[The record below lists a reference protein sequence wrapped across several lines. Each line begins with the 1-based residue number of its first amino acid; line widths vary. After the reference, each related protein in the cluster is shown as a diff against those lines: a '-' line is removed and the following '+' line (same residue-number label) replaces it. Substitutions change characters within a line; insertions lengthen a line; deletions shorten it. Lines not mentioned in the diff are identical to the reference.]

1 MALFDSLLSEVNERF
16 HLGDKG
22 GALVSALFDL
32 IINNGG
38 GLNGFLEL
46 FRRVGLGQVA
56 DSWASQGANS
66 ALSNQQTEDA
76 LGVDNLNA
84 LATKA
89 GLPLATATS
98 ALSFLIP
105 TIVDKLTPNGYV
117 PDNNNLRET
126 LSNHLALDPN
136 EVVPAGEG
144 ETLRSATLGGT
155 GMPDRSDAAGEMTG
169 NNAARTPAVVDTGD
183 NSPLR
188 WVLPLVLVILLSFV
202 GYQFCSKPNQNLV
215 MANVNT
221 NVRANTNTATT
232 AARID
237 PRLSVRAENGKY
249 FVTGVVSSETEK
261 NQIMDA
267 MNKEFG
273 AGAVD
278 YTGLKVDPKA
288 KTPTWL
294 AKFVE
299 LVPSLKGWTG
309 GTLTFE
315 GENRLAAAGNI
326 PQTIIDK
333 IKSLFTGWTLPA
345 FFLGT
350 GADAQKAANEQAV
363 KALETANTP
372 EQVVDA
378 LNLSIINFATGKSDV
393 PPDAENILQ
402 QAAVILKNAP
412 AGTLIEVGGHT
423 DNVGNAA
430 SNQKLSEDRANSVKN
445 ELVKLGVNTAAL
457 SAKGYGDTKPKAD
470 NTTDAGKFQNR
481 RIEYTLTSASGSST
495 VINSNTTVTTT
506 NSNVGH

>member
-38 GLNGFLEL
+38 GLNGFLEM

-84 LATKA
+84 LATRA

-105 TIVDKLTPNGYV
+105 TIVDKLTPNGFV

-126 LSNHLALDPN
+126 LSNHLVLDPN
-136 EVVPAGEG
+136 EVVTAGEA
-144 ETLRSATLGGT
+144 ESLRAATLGG
-155 GMPDRSDAAGEMTG
+155 MPDRVDAAGEMLG
-169 NNAARTPAVVDTGD
+169 NAPRTAVTDTRD

-188 WVLPLVLVILLSFV
+188 WILPLVLLALLSFL
-202 GYQFCSKPNQNLV
+202 GYQFCSKPNQNVTL
-215 MANVNT
+215 ANVNT

-232 AARID
+232 VAKVD
-237 PRLSVRAENGKY
+237 PRLSIRAENGKY
-249 FVTGVVSSETEK
+249 FVTGIVSSEAEK

-273 AGAVD
+273 TGAVD
-278 YTGLKVDPKA
+278 FTGLKVDSKA
-288 KTPTWL
+288 RAATWL
-294 AKFVE
+294 AKFAE

-315 GENRLAAAGNI
+315 GENRLAATGNI
-326 PQTIIDK
+326 PQTMIDK

-350 GADAQKAANEQAV
+350 GADAQKAANEQAA

-372 EQVVDA
+372 EQVVEA

-393 PPDAENILQ
+393 PPDAEKILQ
-402 QAAVILKNAP
+402 QAAVILKNAQS
-412 AGTLIEVGGHT
+412 GTVIEVGGHT
-423 DNVGNAA
+423 DNVGNPA
-430 SNQKLSEDRANSVKN
+430 SNQKLSTDRANSVKN
-445 ELVKLGVNTAAL
+445 ELVKLGVAPAAL

-470 NTTDAGKFQNR
+470 NNTDAGKFQNR
-481 RIEYTLTSASGSST
+481 RIEYTLTSATGAST
-495 VINSNTTVTTT
+495 TVNSNTTVTTN
-506 NSNVGH
+506 NSNVAH